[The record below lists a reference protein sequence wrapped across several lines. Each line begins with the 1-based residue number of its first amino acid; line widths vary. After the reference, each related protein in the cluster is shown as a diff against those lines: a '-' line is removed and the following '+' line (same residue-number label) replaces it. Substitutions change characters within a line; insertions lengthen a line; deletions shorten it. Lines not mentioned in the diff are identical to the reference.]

1 MRRMASVERTA
12 YPRFKRTITSRE
24 LHESFTPGLS
34 EVAWA
39 RGKARSPEHLL
50 ALVVL
55 LKSFQKLGYFPD
67 LGEVP
72 ELVVGHVCG
81 LLGLDEGVGPRHDST
96 RTAARQRDF
105 VRERLGVECDKEKA
119 REIASAAMH
128 EAVLTKDNPADLIN
142 VALETLVKKRLE
154 LPGYTTLDEMA
165 SAIRTEVNSK
175 FFEMIASRI
184 DEVDTTRVLGL
195 LRVVAGSR
203 SRFDELKR
211 PAKAPSVSH
220 LREHLE
226 YLDKLEL
233 LGPTAKWLEGI
244 PPGKVE
250 HFAGQA
256 RVLDAAELSKVGVVK
271 RTALLVSLL
280 HMAKVRARD
289 ELVTMLC
296 KRMTRI
302 IKKGKEDL
310 EKIRER
316 HRAETERL
324 IAVLGEVLEAAKEA
338 VGFDGESLTPLPTSE
353 RKLNEVHQSC
363 GQAVLERLEKAGGL
377 AKLSEDHELVSA
389 HHGDN
394 FAPLL
399 WRHFKSHRKVL
410 LDLTEVL
417 TMVSTSA
424 DGTVLEAV
432 EFCQAMRNRSAK
444 WVPTTYTV
452 TAEDGAEVTKT
463 VCAEFAS
470 QMWQRILFSKDQ
482 PGKVNRRHFEVCTLA
497 YLVQELRTGD
507 VAVIGSESYANLHD
521 QLLSWEECGPLVAE
535 YCEQAGLPATAA
547 EFTAALKQQ
556 LTEVA
561 AKVDAGY
568 PDNADL
574 TIDQATG
581 KVVLSPRK
589 GKARRQS
596 ALDLEAEILRRL
608 PEWSLLD
615 VLART
620 AYWIQWWRH
629 FGPASGTD
637 PKIRNKLA
645 RYVLTVFTYGTNAGP
660 AQVARHM
667 RQKVSVHEL
676 SLAGNQHI
684 TSEKLNAASADVIDM
699 FIQLDLAHVWGDVSK
714 AGIDGTQY
722 DTWENNLLAESHIR
736 YGGYGGI
743 AMRHVSDTYIA
754 LFSHF
759 IPCGVWEAI
768 YLFEG
773 LLKNESEVTVDIVHG
788 DTQGQ
793 NLPVFGLA
801 HMLGV
806 ELLPRIRNWK
816 DLTFYRLSATVKYK
830 HIDPLFGDP
839 DKDIIN
845 WRLIENHFPDLMRVV
860 LSIREGRLS
869 SAALLRRLGNES
881 KRNRIYQAYR
891 ELGRVIRTI
900 VLLRYL
906 SEPELRESIQSMM
919 NKTEAFH
926 KFSNWLMF
934 ASDLLADNDP
944 EDQEKI
950 IKFNELLANC
960 LIFHTAIDIT
970 KVVNDLI
977 DEEIDPVDL
986 ATITPYITSKTRR
999 FGTWH
1004 LDMEPP
1010 ENKAVGRLR
1019 MAA

>member
-1 MRRMASVERTA
+1 MASVERTA

-24 LHESFTPGLS
+24 LHDSFTPGPS

-67 LGEVP
+67 LGAVP
-72 ELVVGHVCG
+72 ELVVGHVRG
-81 LLGLDEGVGPRHDST
+81 LLGLDEGVQPRHDST

-105 VRERLGVECDKEKA
+105 VRERLGAVYDKEKA
-119 REIASAAMH
+119 RQVASVAIY
-128 EAVLTKDNPADLIN
+128 EAVQTKDNPADLIN
-142 VALETLVKKRLE
+142 VALERLVKERLE
-154 LPGYTTLDEMA
+154 LLGYTTLDEMA
-165 SAIRTEVNSK
+165 SEIRTEVNIK

-184 DEVDTTRVLGL
+184 DEVDTARVLGL
-195 LRVVAGSR
+195 LWVVAGSR

-220 LREHLE
+220 LREHLA
-226 YLDKLEL
+226 YLDRLEL

-256 RVLDAAELSKVGVVK
+256 RVLDAAELGKVSVVK

-296 KRMTRI
+296 KRMARI
-302 IKKGKEDL
+302 VKKGKEDL

-324 IAVLGEVLEAAKEA
+324 VAVLGEVLEAAKDA
-338 VGFDGESLTPLPTSE
+338 VGFDGESITPLPTGE
-353 RKLNEVHQSC
+353 RTLNQVHRQC

-417 TMVSTSA
+417 TLVSTSA
-424 DGTVLEAV
+424 DSTVLEAV

-444 WVPTTYTV
+444 WVPLTYTV
-452 TAEDGAEVTKT
+452 TAQDGTRATKT
-463 VCAEFAS
+463 VSAEFAS
-470 QMWQRILFSKDQ
+470 QMWQRILFGKDQ
-482 PGKVNRRHFEVCTLA
+482 PERINRRHFEVCTLS

-507 VAVIGSESYANLHD
+507 VAVIGSESFANLHD
-521 QLLSWEECGPLVAE
+521 QLLSWEECEPLVAE
-535 YCEQAGLPATAA
+535 YCEQAGLPSTASA
-547 EFTAALKQQ
+547 FTAALKQQ
-556 LTEVA
+556 LTAVA

-574 TIDQATG
+574 TIDQGAG
-581 KVVLSPRK
+581 RIVLKPRQ

-596 ALDLEAEILRRL
+596 ALDLEAEILKRL

-629 FGPASGTD
+629 FGPASGSD
-637 PKIRNKLA
+637 PKIRDKLA

-667 RQKVSVHEL
+667 RQRVSVHEL

-684 TSEKLNAASADVIDM
+684 TSDKLNRASADVIDM

-714 AGIDGTQY
+714 AGIDGSQY
-722 DTWENNLLAESHIR
+722 ETWENNLLAESHIR
-736 YGGYGGI
+736 YGGFGGLS
-743 AMRHVSDTYIA
+743 MRHVSDTYIA
-754 LFSHF
+754 LFSRF
-759 IPCGVWEAI
+759 IPCGVWEAV

-793 NLPVFGLA
+793 SLPVFGLA

-816 DLTFYRLSATVKYK
+816 DLTFYRPSATVKYQ

-839 DKDIIN
+839 EKDVIN
-845 WRLIENHFPDLMRVV
+845 WQLIENHFEDLMRVV

-869 SAALLRRLGNES
+869 SAVLLRRLGNES
-881 KRNRIYQAYR
+881 KRNRIYRAYR
-891 ELGRVIRTI
+891 EVGRVIRTI
-900 VLLRYL
+900 VLLRFL
-906 SEPELRESIQSMM
+906 SEPELRESIQSMT
-919 NKTEAFH
+919 NKVEAFH
-926 KFSNWLMF
+926 KFSGWLMF
-934 ASDLLADNDP
+934 ASEVLQDNDP

-960 LIFHTAIDIT
+960 LIFHTAVDIT
-970 KVVNDLI
+970 KVVNGLI
-977 DEEIDPVDL
+977 GEGWEIDPVDL
-986 ATITPYITSKTRR
+986 ATITPYITSKIRR

-1010 ENKAVGRLR
+1010 DHEAVGQLRL
-1019 MAA
+1019 AA